1 MLDDK
6 EYLTFASDS
15 KLWISWV
22 ICEHKCVCK
31 WIESFLNLQ
40 NSLAVPDS
48 SAWFLVLHGGKEA
61 WHSMIPEELK
71 MTDAW

>member
-1 MLDDK
+1 MN
-6 EYLTFASDS
+6 
-15 KLWISWV
+15 WV
-22 ICEHKCVCK
+22 IPQPEK
-31 WIESFLNLQ
+31 L
-40 NSLAVPDS
+40 SLAVPDS